1 MWCLNPT
8 KETVKILGVH
18 FYYNKKLEHE
28 MNFQSNNVKIENVLR
43 LWHTRNWATEEKAS
57 AFTSLAISKI
67 VYLSPITTLPLAIIS
82 QLSNIKKTLYG
93 TGKKSKNRITL
104 SNSYK
109 DGGLKDVDVFTKV
122 INLQCCW
129 IKRLFDENLHKWKI
143 ILAYLIKTNFCEN
156 LKFYPCLKPNP
167 NIRSLKNVPNFY
179 REMKKNWERYLS
191 CFP

>member
-18 FYYNKKLEHE
+18 FYYNEKLEHE
-28 MNFQSNNVKIENVLR
+28 MNFQSYNVKIENVLR
-43 LWHTRNWATEEKAS
+43 LWHTRNWTTEEKAS

-109 DGGLKDVDVFTKV
+109 DGGLNNADVFTKV
-122 INLQCCW
+122 INFWFSYKLTDTVSIEIPKVNLISDIEVLLSRYW
-129 IKRLFDENLHKWKI
+129 IKLFEPLI
-143 ILAYLIKTNFCEN
+143 IKNDMKRETDANIARILTLLIF
-156 LKFYPCLKPNP
+156 L
-167 NIRSLKNVPNFY
+167 
-179 REMKKNWERYLS
+179 
-191 CFP
+191 